1 MKKVSALLATGAT
14 YLTLVHPTFAQIPI
28 NPCPKNQGGAVDGRQ
43 VTSFNTLC
51 NISADGALIQTLLT
65 LAFVIA
71 TLIAL
76 AFLIYGGIK
85 WITSGGDKSAVEGA
99 RNMIVAAL
107 VGLVIVFLSY
117 LILNFVLNFFG
128 LGDLGGLI
136 IPKLSL

>member
-1 MKKVSALLATGAT
+1 MKKVSALLATGAA
-14 YLTLVHPTFAQIPI
+14 YLTLAHPTFAQIAI
-28 NPCPKNQGGAVDGRQ
+28 NPCPKVQGGAVDGRA
-43 VTSFNTLC
+43 VTNFNPLC

-65 LAFVIA
+65 LAFVVA